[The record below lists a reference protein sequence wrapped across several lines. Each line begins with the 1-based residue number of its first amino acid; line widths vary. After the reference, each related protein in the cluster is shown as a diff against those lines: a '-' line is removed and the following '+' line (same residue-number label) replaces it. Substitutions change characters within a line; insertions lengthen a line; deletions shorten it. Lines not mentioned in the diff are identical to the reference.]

1 MIRTGIYGGSF
12 NPIHRGHIELARF
25 ICNRGYV
32 DELWFLVSPQ
42 NPFKKAANDL
52 LDDQRRLQL
61 TQAAVKNETRLQ
73 VCDIEFRLP
82 RPSYMYKTMEALE
95 KSYPDR
101 SFTLIIGADNWLA
114 FDRWAEY
121 RTLLAK
127 YDILVFPRTGYPV
140 NEAEMPQGVQLLPSP
155 IIDISATE
163 IRERIKQGN
172 DVAELLTP
180 EVWNEIQ
187 QNGDYRCIRKSI

>member
-12 NPIHRGHIELARF
+12 NPIHRGHIELGQF
-25 ICNRGYV
+25 ICNQGYV

-52 LDDQRRLQL
+52 LEDQRRLQL
-61 TQAAVKNETRLQ
+61 AQIAVKNEARLQ

-95 KSYPDR
+95 DAYPDR
-101 SFTLIIGADNWLA
+101 CFTLIIGADNWLA

-121 RTLLAK
+121 QSLLAK

-140 NEAEMPQGVQLLPSP
+140 QETEMPDRVQLLPSP
-155 IIDISATE
+155 IIDVSATE
-163 IRERIKQGN
+163 IRERIKQGRSAA
-172 DVAELLTP
+172 DLLTP
-180 EVWNEIQ
+180 DVWTEIQ
-187 QNGDYRCIRKSI
+187 ENGDYR

>member
-12 NPIHRGHIELARF
+12 NPIHRGHIELGQF
-25 ICNRGYV
+25 ICNQGYV

-52 LDDQRRLQL
+52 LEDQRRLQL
-61 TQAAVKNETRLQ
+61 AQIAVKNEARLQ

-95 KSYPDR
+95 DTYPDR
-101 SFTLIIGADNWLA
+101 CFTLIIGADNWLA

-121 RTLLAK
+121 QSLLAK

-140 NEAEMPQGVQLLPSP
+140 QETEMPDRVQLLPSP
-155 IIDISATE
+155 IIDVSATE
-163 IRERIKQGN
+163 IRERIKQGRSAA
-172 DVAELLTP
+172 DLLTP
-180 EVWNEIQ
+180 DMWTEIQ
-187 QNGDYRCIRKSI
+187 ENGDYR